1 MGSLFKLHRLRFI
14 HNALAC
20 ASTRSSC
27 HGSHHGLKQGQGI
40 EAFLGPKHDG
50 AKIFPEHGKHQY
62 CRRWRCLCG
71 DGIAGQY
78 GPGRTIDTN
87 QPILVSHA
95 QVRGG
100 DGLMSA
106 SNTWLNSNGKTAD
119 WNACGDSNYVKNMGY
134 SLEGI
139 VAAFSLWGGPD
150 IDMGWLDGCTGCGGT
165 CNLGGSSVTWT
176 NFALEANKNSPNPKV
191 RAAEGA

>member
-1 MGSLFKLHRLRFI
+1 MG
-14 HNALAC
+14 AC
-20 ASTRSSC
+20 
-27 HGSHHGLKQGQGI
+27 
-40 EAFLGPKHDG
+40 
-50 AKIFPEHGKHQY
+50 
-62 CRRWRCLCG
+62 

-100 DGLMSA
+100 DGLMTA

-150 IDMGWLDGCTGCGGT
+150 IDMGWRSPLKVGRVHWMRWHLQPGGQL
-165 CNLGGSSVTWT
+165 CDVDQ
-176 NFALEANKNSPNPKV
+176 
-191 RAAEGA
+191 

>member
-1 MGSLFKLHRLRFI
+1 MGYPHCDGGGCGT
-14 HNALAC
+14 NAC
-20 ASTRSSC
+20 
-27 HGSHHGLKQGQGI
+27 
-40 EAFLGPKHDG
+40 
-50 AKIFPEHGKHQY
+50 
-62 CRRWRCLCG
+62 

-106 SNTWLNSNGKTAD
+106 SNTWLSSNGKTAD

-134 SLEGI
+134 SLMELWQPSLFGVDLI
-139 VAAFSLWGGPD
+139 LTWDGWMAALA
-150 IDMGWLDGCTGCGGT
+150 
-165 CNLGGSSVTWT
+165 VE
-176 NFALEANKNSPNPKV
+176 ALVIS
-191 RAAEGA
+191 AAAL

>member
-1 MGSLFKLHRLRFI
+1 MGH
-14 HNALAC
+14 C
-20 ASTRSSC
+20 
-27 HGSHHGLKQGQGI
+27 
-40 EAFLGPKHDG
+40 
-50 AKIFPEHGKHQY
+50 
-62 CRRWRCLCG
+62 
-71 DGIAGQY
+71 
-78 GPGRTIDTN
+78 RTIWTWQNYRHKPAHSSFTRPGAWWRWTD
-87 QPILVSHA
+87 VSLKHLA
-95 QVRGG
+95 ELEWQDSR
-100 DGLMSA
+100 LER
-106 SNTWLNSNGKTAD
+106 L
-119 WNACGDSNYVKNMGY
+119 CDSNYVKNMGY

>member
-1 MGSLFKLHRLRFI
+1 MITGAPSTTRGRATERRSTCSFTPAIMWPPNYYPHCDGGGCGT
-14 HNALAC
+14 NAC
-20 ASTRSSC
+20 
-27 HGSHHGLKQGQGI
+27 
-40 EAFLGPKHDG
+40 
-50 AKIFPEHGKHQY
+50 
-62 CRRWRCLCG
+62 

-78 GPGRTIDTN
+78 GPGMTIDTN
-87 QPILVSHA
+87 HPILVSHA

-165 CNLGGSSVTWT
+165 CNLGGSSVTWS
-176 NFALEANKNSPNPKV
+176 NFALEANKNSPNPRFALPREHKIL
-191 RAAEGA
+191 A

>member
-1 MGSLFKLHRLRFI
+1 MWPPTTI
-14 HNALAC
+14 PTVMAVVVCTNAC
-20 ASTRSSC
+20 
-27 HGSHHGLKQGQGI
+27 
-40 EAFLGPKHDG
+40 
-50 AKIFPEHGKHQY
+50 
-62 CRRWRCLCG
+62 

-106 SNTWLNSNGKTAD
+106 SNTCLNSNGKTAD
-119 WNACGDSNYVKNMGY
+119 WNACGDSNYFKNMGY

-176 NFALEANKNSPNPKV
+176 NFALESNKNSPNPKV